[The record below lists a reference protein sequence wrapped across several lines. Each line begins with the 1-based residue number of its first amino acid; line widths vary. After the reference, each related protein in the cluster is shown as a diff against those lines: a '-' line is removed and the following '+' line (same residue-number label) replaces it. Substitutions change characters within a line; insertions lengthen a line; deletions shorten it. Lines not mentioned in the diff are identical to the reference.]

1 VEISSLTK
9 GPEKVFIVVRNDD
22 GSSQAI
28 GTPLEWKCDGTRDG
42 IDVQACQTAAQAT
55 GLCAG
60 TAHVSVAD
68 QKYFLAQCY
77 GYDTDA
83 VCYAH
88 GTATNSNVVIGDI
101 GVGSSG
107 GAITF
112 QVAAAAAYAGTMASD
127 AVATLNPPLQFVAFR
142 TVASSDTSTVTTN
155 HHVFIRC
162 M

>member
-1 VEISSLTK
+1 MEISSLTK

-22 GSSQAI
+22 GSSVAI

-42 IDVQACQTAAQAT
+42 IDCQAGQTAAQAT
-55 GLCAG
+55 TLCVG
-60 TAHVSVAD
+60 TAHVSAAD

-77 GYDTDA
+77 GYDDNA

-88 GTATNSNVVIGDI
+88 GTATNSNIVIGD
-101 GVGSSG
+101 VGIASSG

-112 QVAAAAAYAGTMASD
+112 VHAAARGYTLTHVSEADGAFAADPA
-127 AVATLNPPLQFVAFR
+127 FVAFA
-142 TVASSDTSTVTTN
+142 TVGSSDTSSVTTN
-155 HHVFIRC
+155 AAVFIKC